1 MWDVCVYTMEHYLA
15 TKRASLEA
23 QTVRICLQCRRHRS
37 DPWLGK
43 IPWKKEWLPIAWR
56 IPWTEEPDRLQSM
69 GSQIV
74 EQDWATNIFTA
85 IKKNGIFPSATKWID
100 LKTIMLSK
108 VIQRKTSILCYPIHV
123 ESEKINKW
131 I

>member
-23 QTVRICLQCRRHRS
+23 QTVRIGLQCRRHRS

-74 EQDWATNIFTA
+74 GQDWATNIFTA